1 MPILQFEDI
10 QIDTAQLVVRR
21 NGDVMEMEPKSF
33 RLLMY
38 LVENRARVV
47 PKDELV
53 QQIWN
58 GAFVTD
64 NALTRSIAQ
73 IRKALGDDARQ
84 ARFVE
89 TVPTV
94 GYRFIGDVRELNL
107 EPTVE
112 PLPPAPIAGPPPVA
126 DPRKWPVWW
135 IPAAIAMVATIA
147 VVLMARPWNKS
158 TPGVWKANQFTT
170 GPGLDTH
177 PSFSP
182 DGSAIVYASDRT
194 GRFEVYIKQ
203 LARGGREIALTS
215 DGKENIEPAWSPEG
229 SNIAYVSVR
238 ERGIFVV
245 SSLGGQP
252 RRLTDFGS
260 QPTWSPDGSRIVFRS
275 EALVSMAIT
284 DMPPNRDT
292 TLWSISAEGGK
303 AQALLTPEML
313 PGRASAPA
321 FSPDRRHLAFLLFPP
336 SGPPTI
342 CEMDLQTRRVKTI
355 PTGDSVPFSFVYDAD
370 GTTNYYVGFNIR
382 DGTQGLYRLRRD
394 RQTRMPVSDPTV
406 VTNIDFVAYREL
418 AISNQGKKLAYAATS
433 TVSNL
438 WQVRRDGE
446 SKALVNERT
455 FRLSSPVFS
464 PTGDKI
470 AYMLRRRGQYA
481 DIYVSDAD
489 GSNSFQLTKQHAAN
503 FMPSWMP
510 DGQGVVYVSARSNQR
525 GFYMYSMRDGGEH
538 KLADLDTVPGFSARG
553 IPMGRLSPDG
563 TQVLFHREEDSM
575 LQVWKLDLPT
585 RKYTQLTFD
594 KRPAGYPLWS
604 PDGREV
610 VFELL
615 EGDST
620 NMAIIP
626 ATGGP
631 VRKITHERG
640 HVWPFSYS
648 PDGKELAV
656 AAKLD
661 EPWNIYAVNVATGKM
676 RKLTDNRSLRVFL
689 RYPSWSPKGDPIAFE
704 RNETTGNVYLTD
716 VP

>member
-1 MPILQFEDI
+1 M
-10 QIDTAQLVVRR
+10 
-21 NGDVMEMEPKSF
+21 
-33 RLLMY
+33 
-38 LVENRARVV
+38 
-47 PKDELV
+47 
-53 QQIWN
+53 
-58 GAFVTD
+58 
-64 NALTRSIAQ
+64 
-73 IRKALGDDARQ
+73 
-84 ARFVE
+84 
-89 TVPTV
+89 
-94 GYRFIGDVRELNL
+94 NL
-107 EPTVE
+107 EPLVAPEIPTAAAV
-112 PLPPAPIAGPPPVA
+112 PPPAPV
-126 DPRKWPVWW
+126 RKKWPVWW
-135 IPAAIAMVATIA
+135 LPAAIATAAAISA
-147 VVLMARPWNKS
+147 LLLARPWAKS
-158 TPGVWKANQFTT
+158 EPVVWKATQFTT

-182 DGSAIVYASDRT
+182 DGSAIVYASDRS
-194 GRFEVYIKQ
+194 GRFELYIKQ
-203 LARGGREIALTS
+203 LARGGREVALTS

-238 ERGIFVV
+238 ERGIFVI
-245 SSLGGQP
+245 SSLGGHP

-292 TLWSISAEGGK
+292 TLWSVSSEGGK
-303 AQALLTPEML
+303 AEALLTPEMVA
-313 PGRASAPA
+313 GRPSAPA
-321 FSPDRRHLAFLLFPP
+321 FSPDRRHLGFLLFPP
-336 SGPPTI
+336 SGPATI
-342 CEMDLQTRRVKTI
+342 CEMDLQTRRIKRL
-355 PTGDSVPFSFVYDAD
+355 PTGDSAPFSFVYDAD

-382 DGTQGLYRLRRD
+382 DGTQGLYRLVRD
-394 RQTRMPVSDPTV
+394 RQTRMPVGDPTV

-446 SKALVNERT
+446 SKALINERT
-455 FRLSSPVFS
+455 FRVSVPVFS

-470 AYMLRRRGQYA
+470 AYVLRRRGQWA
-481 DIYVSDAD
+481 DIFVSDAD

-510 DGQGVVYVSARSNQR
+510 DGQEVVYISVRANQR
-525 GFYMYSMRDGGEH
+525 NLYRYSMRDGGEH
-538 KLADLDTVPGFSARG
+538 KFAELDTVPGFGSQG
-553 IPMGRLSPDG
+553 VPMGRLSPDG
-563 TQVLFHREEDSM
+563 TQVVFHREANSV

-604 PDGREV
+604 PDGRDV
-610 VFELL
+610 VFEFH

-620 NMAIIP
+620 NIAIVP
-626 ATGGP
+626 AAGGT
-631 VRKITHERG
+631 VRTITHERG

-648 PDGKELAV
+648 PDRKELAV

-661 EPWNIYAVNVATGKM
+661 EPWNIYAVDVATGKM
-676 RKLTDNRSLRVFL
+676 RKLTDNTSLRVYV